1 MLELTDNID
10 IIVKMQNI
18 QLLKYISFKE
28 NWNFVELCKEYL

>member
-1 MLELTDNID
+1 MVELTENID

-18 QLLKYISFKE
+18 QLLKFIAFKE